1 LGPADLKKILQDLQH
16 SKDPRVIVGP
26 GDDAGVCLLDNIAII
41 ETVDVI
47 TPLVDDPYTF
57 GAISAANSMSDIYAM
72 GGTPVTALAILG
84 FSSCDYGHGVIKSL
98 LKGATDK
105 LREAGAT
112 LIGGHSIE
120 DREFKFGLSVIGM
133 VDKNKILKVSG
144 AKLGDALILTKPLGI
159 GILASALKRRVI
171 KDKDKEMREAVSLML
186 TLNDRASRAAA
197 HAGAHAV
204 TDVTGFGLIGHA
216 LNMVEGSNP
225 RLKTSGTG
233 IDFVISY
240 KKVPVITG
248 VRELVSSGIAPGGA
262 HNNLKF
268 YGKKAIF
275 SKGIS
280 KEERLILSDP
290 QTSGGLLIALPEK
303 GIDRFKEFAEKEKM
317 LDFKIGEVI
326 KGKGRIIIE
335 D

>member
-1 LGPADLKKILQDLQH
+1 
-16 SKDPRVIVGP
+16 VIIGP
-26 GDDAGVCLLDNIAII
+26 GDDAGVCLIGNIAIVS
-41 ETVDVI
+41 TVDVI

-84 FSSCDYGHGVIKSL
+84 FSSCDHGHGVIKRL
-98 LKGATDK
+98 LRGATDK

-120 DREFKFGLSVIGM
+120 DAEFKFGLSVIGM

-144 AKLGDALILTKPLGI
+144 AKEGAILILTKPLGT
-159 GILASALKRRVI
+159 GILASALKRGVI
-171 KDKDKEMREAVSLML
+171 KDKDKEMREAISLML
-186 TLNDRASRAAA
+186 TLNEVASRTAVY
-197 HAGAHAV
+197 AGAHAV

-216 LNMVEGSNP
+216 LNMVEGSNV
-225 RLKTSGTG
+225 
-233 IDFVISY
+233 DFVISY
-240 KKVPVITG
+240 ENVPVITG
-248 VRELVSSGIAPGGA
+248 VRKIISSGIAPQGA

-275 SKGIS
+275 QKDIS
-280 KEERLILSDP
+280 REEKLILSDP
-290 QTSGGLLIALPEK
+290 QTSGGLLIALPQGRVK
-303 GIDRFKEFAEKEKM
+303 RFKELAKKEKM
-317 LDFKIGEVI
+317 PYWEIGEAI
-326 KGKGRIIIE
+326 KGKGRIVIK

>member
-1 LGPADLKKILQDLQH
+1 MI
-16 SKDPRVIVGP
+16 IGP
-26 GDDAGVCLLDNIAII
+26 GDDAGVYLLDNIAIV

-72 GGTPVTALAILG
+72 GGIPVTALAILG
-84 FSSCDYGHGVIKSL
+84 FSSCDYGYGVIKRL
-98 LKGATDK
+98 LRGATDK
-105 LREAGAT
+105 LSEAGAT

-120 DREFKFGLSVIGM
+120 DAEFKFGLSVIGI
-133 VDKNKILKVSG
+133 VNKNKILKVSG
-144 AKLGDALILTKPLGI
+144 TKQGAILILTKPLGI

-171 KDKDKEMREAVSLML
+171 KDKDNEMREATSLML
-186 TLNDRASRAAA
+186 TLNDKASRSAA

-216 LNMVEGSNP
+216 LNMVEGSN
-225 RLKTSGTG
+225 

-240 KKVPVITG
+240 KKVPVLTG

-268 YGKKAIF
+268 YGKKVTF
-275 SKGIS
+275 PKGIS
-280 KEERLILSDP
+280 KEEKLILSDP
-290 QTSGGLLIALPEK
+290 QTSGGLLIALPQRR
-303 GIDRFKEFAEKEKM
+303 IDRFKEFAKKEKM
-317 LDFKIGEVI
+317 PYWEIGEAI
-326 KGKGRIIIE
+326 KGKGRIVIE